1 MKKLNTKHLLSCLIA
16 ILLAYTSPA
25 VAELDKEQAETS
37 RLCMAC
43 HGVNGLP
50 EDREVPV
57 IWGQHFYYLYVQLK
71 DFKAGRRKNEIM
83 EGIVKDL
90 SRKDMK
96 ALAQYFSE
104 KKFPET
110 GYRSDDAVA
119 ALGERA
125 TGAGQCVQCH
135 LGGYEGDSRVPRLKG
150 QTVTYLN
157 KTMLEFKKRIR
168 MNSPAK
174 SSLFASYSDE
184 DIARMAEFLAGF

>member
-1 MKKLNTKHLLSCLIA
+1 LDKKL
-16 ILLAYTSPA
+16 
-25 VAELDKEQAETS
+25 AETAQ
-37 RLCMAC
+37 LCLAC

-50 EDREVPV
+50 EDEEVPV

-71 DFKAGRRKNEIM
+71 DFKAGRRKNEVM
-83 EGIVKDL
+83 EGVVKDL
-90 SRKDMK
+90 SRDDLK
-96 ALAQYFSE
+96 ALAQHFSE
-104 KKFPET
+104 EKFPAT
-110 GYRSDDAVA
+110 GYRSSDAIA
-119 ALGERA
+119 ALGELA

-150 QTVTYLN
+150 QTVAYLKN
-157 KTMLEFKKRIR
+157 TMLEFKKRIR